1 MVLDTPAPPNLLQQ
15 PLLPSQP
22 HFSHP
27 HRRDPRRYLP
37 ISLPLHAFALLAL
50 CSSWTQTNAQ
60 NTCLLLHAQGNR
72 VEYLDNQPTTTQA
85 ALVFPMWLSALTME
99 ITEEFNEVRDPTFSW
114 QLETAHYHR
123 SKTFCISNLIYFFR
137 FRALFFVL
145 LAAYIIYIFYLTA
158 KVST

>member
-1 MVLDTPAPPNLLQQ
+1 MVLSTPAPPDLLQQ

-50 CSSWTQTNAQ
+50 CSSWTQTNPQ
-60 NTCLLLHAQGNR
+60 NTCVLLLAQGNR
-72 VEYLDNQPTTTQA
+72 VEYLDHQPTTTQA

-123 SKTFCISNLIYFFR
+123 SKLFVIQTLFTFSGFELSFLFCWLLIS
-137 FRALFFVL
+137 
-145 LAAYIIYIFYLTA
+145 
-158 KVST
+158 STYST